1 MAVDFVFTQTQ
12 GPVSVTLAG
21 SVRGGDGVFWMYGGD
36 RPHIG
41 AVRVSGKDGGGLAMT
56 CPGHREDALTDTLAE
71 QLRQSGFLGRFV
83 VCAGVHY
90 DDIPKEWIPE
100 ILSAGRALGQ
110 RAVSYLRERLAEQG

>member
-1 MAVDFVFTQTQ
+1 MTVDFVFTQTQ

-41 AVRVSGKDGGGLAMT
+41 AVRVSGEDGGLAMIY
-56 CPGHREDALTDTLAE
+56 PGHREDALTDTLAG
-71 QLRQSGFLGRFV
+71 QLEQSGLLGHFV

-100 ILSAGRALGQ
+100 ILSAGRTLGQ
-110 RAVSYLRERLAEQG
+110 RAVSYLRERLAEPG